1 MQIADVKAAGLYAV
15 IAPQMG
21 KQVVA
26 FQVRFLPALGV
37 TERINPSGQ
46 SKGRL
51 GGA

>member
-26 FQVRFLPALGV
+26 FQVRFLQPPPPSV
-37 TERINPSGQ
+37 ERRE